1 MRCYDVLTLVKK
13 LSVLDADGEKI
24 GAELENQP
32 EKDLEAEY
40 NFQMRDTVEGRRNYD
55 GEINPRRDD
64 YESI

>member
-1 MRCYDVLTLVKK
+1 M
-13 LSVLDADGEKI
+13 SVLDADGEKI